1 MPKVLKT
8 SPTSTSIESLMKPT
22 VSTEVKINEK
32 IKSNVE
38 EKNVKPV
45 INKEKDDKKDE
56 GINY

>member
-1 MPKVLKT
+1 
-8 SPTSTSIESLMKPT
+8 MKPT
-22 VSTEVKINEK
+22 VSAEVKINEK

-45 INKEKDDKKDE
+45 IHKEKDDKKYE